1 MAILGFP
8 RGVIWAHYR
17 TGGRQAKTLDEL
29 AGKLLFAGNLFHQ
42 MCFKG

>member
-17 TGGRQAKTLDEL
+17 TGGRQAKTLARIGWQIAISRQPL
-29 AGKLLFAGNLFHQ
+29 PPNVL
-42 MCFKG
+42 

>member
-17 TGGRQAKTLDEL
+17 TGGRQAKTLARIGWQIAISGQPL
-29 AGKLLFAGNLFHQ
+29 PPNVL
-42 MCFKG
+42 